1 MKAVNKLLAYCTKKI
16 GFPKV
21 RLEEV
26 FTPATAADINYISRK
41 EIDNNLA
48 SEMSTPGKQIVV
60 YGHSGSGKTS
70 SVRKLLKDSGYN
82 YIRTH
87 CESSTT
93 FEQLILNAFD
103 ALDIFVLREKTRK
116 VKSAFKG
123 EIGIEYKSIK
133 AAIGKEYASEE
144 GVSITRLLPPQ
155 LTPQKLAQFLGVGN
169 IVWLIE
175 DFHKVSEQEKK
186 RIADVIKIFVDNAND
201 YEKSKV
207 ICIGACQSAHELL
220 QLEPNLK
227 SRVSEI
233 SIPLLQ
239 DEEIKSI
246 VENGF
251 RLLRVEATQSLVE
264 KLVYYSDRLGASA
277 HQMCMDICKGEK
289 ICCTKWGKCH
299 VNDSAFQFAIEGFI
313 QRSSDTLKSLYEA
326 AIKNEIG
333 WYILK
338 SFSQNVMEKLSV
350 NQIIHLVNMGKQH
363 FVKEDVVKKLEELCS
378 PAYGIIYYN
387 TNSEKYAL
395 SSPFWHR
402 FLLLQF
408 SLENANKRKKK
419 NNNRNYNLILTKDAK
434 YQIVDESLFEFI
446 KQLKQIRS
454 YQ

>member
-1 MKAVNKLLAYCTKKI
+1 MGYCTKNF

-21 RLEEV
+21 RLEDV

-41 EIDNNLA
+41 EIDSVLA

-87 CESSTT
+87 CESNTT

-103 ALDIFVLREKTRK
+103 ALDIFVLTEKTRK
-116 VKSAFKG
+116 VTTAFKG

-133 AAIGKEYASEE
+133 KSIGKEYTTEDGASMK
-144 GVSITRLLPPQ
+144 RLLPPQ
-155 LTPQKLAQFLGVGN
+155 LTPQKLAQFLGVGK

-175 DFHKVSEQEKK
+175 DFHKISEQEKK

-201 YEKSKV
+201 YDTSKV
-207 ICIGACQSAHELL
+207 ICIGVCQSAHELL

-233 SIPLLQ
+233 SIPLLR

-246 VENGF
+246 VMNGF
-251 RLLRVEATQSLVE
+251 SLLRVEATPSLVE

-277 HQMCMDICKGEK
+277 HQMSMDICKGEK
-289 ICCTKWGKCH
+289 IRCTKWHKYQIE
-299 VNDSAFQFAIEGFI
+299 DSAFQFAIEGFI
-313 QRSSDTLKSLYEA
+313 KRSSDTLKSLYEA

-333 WYILK
+333 WYILR
-338 SFSQNVMEKLSV
+338 SFSKNVMEKLSID
-350 NQIIHLVNMGKQH
+350 QIIKLVNMGKRH

-408 SLENANKRKKK
+408 SIENAKKSKKK
-419 NNNRNYNLILTKDAK
+419 NNNRHHNLILTNDAK
-434 YQIVDESLFEFI
+434 YHIVDESLFEFI
-446 KQLKQIRS
+446 KHLKQ
-454 YQ
+454 